1 MSTASNSQLAE
12 MAATRGADDALRR
25 RRERGR
31 RSQAGFRRRQADQ
44 NRQLKAAIEKLVNTT
59 RGDEHP
65 ELLNS
70 IFQVAEAAGI
80 EAQRPAPSEDVQP
93 WPKHVKSG
101 GSKRY
106 SSRVDAE
113 VDITIHAATRDFVPK
128 ESDQGRSNLNSPT
141 PSSTAPARLRCGIW
155 IDHQY
160 YMRISVPPDDILPY
174 LGPGSKTFAGILFWD
189 LMDHSQE
196 KCKRPHSDDAT
207 LIRRGLG
214 HSKVTENWAISYVQ
228 AMIEARQE
236 YRQTGSISAQYA
248 PAAERDMGLLM
259 RDRIT
264 AEYQA
269 QGKDPNQWLSTSG
282 IEKRVR
288 SMIGDDAFTRLE
300 AVAKGEGD
308 PVLRYSFENIECK
321 LHETCIC
328 FGDGPR
334 WRVDI
339 VDGLFLDWVYTACWS
354 TT

>member
-1 MSTASNSQLAE
+1 MSTASNSQLVE
-12 MAATRGADDALRR
+12 MAATGDADDALRR

-31 RSQAGFRRRQADQ
+31 RSQAGFRKRQADQ

-80 EAQRPAPSEDVQP
+80 EAQRPEPSTNVQP
-93 WPKHVKSG
+93 WPKHVSAAESKS
-101 GSKRY
+101 Y
-106 SSRVDAE
+106 SARVDAE
-113 VDITIHAATRDFVPK
+113 VDITIHATTRDFVPK
-128 ESDQGRSNLNSPT
+128 ESDQGRFGLD
-141 PSSTAPARLRCGIW
+141 SSTPFSTSPPRLRCGIW
-155 IDHQY
+155 LDHQY

-189 LMDHSQE
+189 LMDHSQK
-196 KCKRPHSDDAT
+196 KCKRPHSDDAA

-214 HSKVTENWAISYVQ
+214 HSKVTENWAVDYVQ
-228 AMIEARQE
+228 AMVEARQE
-236 YRQTGSISAQYA
+236 YRLTGSISPQYA
-248 PAAERDMGLLM
+248 SAAEQDLGLMM

-269 QGKDPNQWLSTSG
+269 QGKDPNQWLSTLG

-288 SMIGDDAFTRLE
+288 SMVGDDAFTRLE

-308 PVLRYSFENIECK
+308 PILRYFFENIECK

-334 WRVDI
+334 WSVDI
-339 VDGLFLDWVYTACWS
+339 VDGLFLNWVYTACWS
-354 TT
+354 GA